1 MNNPKIDQILSHTKE
16 DPCIT
21 IIFPTHRISP
31 ERRKDALL
39 FSNLI
44 EETKNLLQLID
55 HTQAHPKKIVLE
67 ELDAY
72 LKKIDF
78 THSEDGIGIYI
89 SPTVSELIYFP
100 FEVEQKVQIDTT
112 FYTRELRY
120 FQQTQIDYAIV
131 ALSQKHVNIYL
142 AQGSKIQL
150 IHNDD
155 FPLDY
160 SEEYEYTKPSKISS
174 HGSIV
179 LKQYEKEKST
189 IEDVRR
195 IDFFKHADQL
205 LNKYPELNL
214 PFVVVGEEKEV
225 ADFLALSKRTKNV
238 IGTLHSNLN
247 FDAIHLLGD
256 HVWEEVQRNRKIE
269 NEAKIKNL
277 WELIGREMV
286 AIGILDVWRTT
297 NAGNCLELYVEKDF
311 AKVGYLSRDG
321 QTLKLAYS
329 EQTKNFLRVNDMV
342 EKIIEMVLEKNGKVV
357 FVANGTLRDFDGIA
371 LKLRYPD
378 LG

>member
-1 MNNPKIDQILSHTKE
+1 MNNPKIDQILSHKQE

-21 IIFPTHRISP
+21 IIFPTHRVSP

-44 EETKNLLQLID
+44 EETKNLLKLID
-55 HTQAHPKKIVLE
+55 HTETFKKKLVLE

-72 LKKIDF
+72 LKKMDF
-78 THSEDGIGIYI
+78 THSEEGIGIYI
-89 SPTVSELIYFP
+89 SPTISELIYFP

-120 FQQTQIDYAIV
+120 FRQIRKDYVIIS
-131 ALSQKHVNIYL
+131 LSQKHVNVYM
-142 AQGSKIQL
+142 AQGPKIQL
-150 IHNDD
+150 VQNDD

-160 SEEYEYTKPSKISS
+160 IEEYEYAKPSKISS

-189 IEDVRR
+189 LEAIRR
-195 IDFFKHADQL
+195 VDFFKHADQL
-205 LNKYPELNL
+205 LAKYPELNL
-214 PFVVVGEEKEV
+214 PLFVVGEEQEV
-225 ADFLALSKRTKNV
+225 AEFISNSKHAKNV
-238 IGTLHSNLN
+238 IGKLFSNLN
-247 FDAIHLLGD
+247 FDAIHLLGEQA
-256 HVWEEVQRNRKIE
+256 WEEVQRNTKIE
-269 NEAKIKNL
+269 NESSIKKL
-277 WELIGREMV
+277 WELIGSEMV
-286 AIGILDVWRTT
+286 AIGIIDVWRTT
-297 NAGNCLELYVEKDF
+297 HAGNCLELYVEKDF
-311 AKVGYLSRDG
+311 VKVGYLSKDG

-329 EQTKNFLRVNDMV
+329 EQTKNFLRINDMV
-342 EKIIEMVLEKNGKVV
+342 EKIIQLVLEKNGKVV
-357 FVANGTLRDFDGIA
+357 FVANGMLKDFDGIA

>member
-1 MNNPKIDQILSHTKE
+1 MNNPKIDQILSHAKE

-55 HTQAHPKKIVLE
+55 HTQTHHKKIVLE
-67 ELDAY
+67 ELDAF

-131 ALSQKHVNIYL
+131 ALSQKHVTVYL
-142 AQGSKIQL
+142 AEGPKIQL
-150 IHNDD
+150 VHNDD

-205 LNKYPELNL
+205 LDKYPELNL

-225 ADFLALSKRTKNV
+225 ADFIALSKRAKNI

-247 FDAIHLLGD
+247 FDAIHLLGE

-277 WELIGREMV
+277 WELIGSEMV

-311 AKVGYLSRDG
+311 AKVGYLSRDE